1 MLTTSFGHSIRRNQH
16 CINLRHHLS
25 SAVSFVLN
33 QLQKYNIRDVV
44 VVFQE
49 TGEFVN
55 TKFFCRVCSMLH
67 EPRALSKPR
76 SYPDFNDWWR
86 GKGTCINGSWR
97 KYDQAKANFEKSSR
111 QVFVHVPEIFSM
123 SLLQIKQHKKAT
135 NFNAYLWNLSSP
147 FQALCVPKSK
157 VP

>member
-1 MLTTSFGHSIRRNQH
+1 MLELI
-16 CINLRHHLS
+16 L
-25 SAVSFVLN
+25 LN
-33 QLQKYNIRDVV
+33 STIFCFAFYSLMNVV

-111 QVFVHVPEIFSM
+111 QVFCAYSQCHFFKLNSTKRLLILMHIYGILAVPSRRCARNQKFPDSVKSSM
-123 SLLQIKQHKKAT
+123 TL
-135 NFNAYLWNLSSP
+135 
-147 FQALCVPKSK
+147 
-157 VP
+157 

>member
-1 MLTTSFGHSIRRNQH
+1 MHFNSTIFFFSFLLKN
-16 CINLRHHLS
+16 
-25 SAVSFVLN
+25 
-33 QLQKYNIRDVV
+33 VV

-111 QVFVHVPEIFSM
+111 QGFCAYDQCHFFKLNSKKRLLILMHIYGILAVPTIYFCFLPAAKRQVIGWWAW
-123 SLLQIKQHKKAT
+123 LLL
-135 NFNAYLWNLSSP
+135 FFRRRLSHWSI
-147 FQALCVPKSK
+147 CDSC
-157 VP
+157 